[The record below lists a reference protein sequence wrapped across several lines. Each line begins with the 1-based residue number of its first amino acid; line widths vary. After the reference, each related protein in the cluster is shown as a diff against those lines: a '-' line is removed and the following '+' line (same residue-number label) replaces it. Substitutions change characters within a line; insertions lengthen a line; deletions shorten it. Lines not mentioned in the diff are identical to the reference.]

1 MKQKIMLFT
10 SAILLAFMAGL
21 VPWIFETFFSNA
33 LIKKNLCEITFGS
46 DLGRYLVV
54 PFFMIIKAAL
64 IEIIYPA
71 YVVALIVKY
80 GTEKN
85 GLFSIQLALK
95 NVKAVDDTL
104 SRRVNQTLAALF
116 ILLVSV
122 LIAFISPVGIV
133 YVIHAVQLQQ
143 AHKTVDSPSC
153 KIAIGSDSV

>member
-1 MKQKIMLFT
+1 
-10 SAILLAFMAGL
+10 MAGIG
-21 VPWIFETFFSNA
+21 PWIFETFFSNA
-33 LIKKNLCEITFGS
+33 QIEKNLCEITFGS
-46 DLGRYLVV
+46 EIGRYLVA
-54 PFFMIIKAAL
+54 PFFMIIKTAL
-64 IEIIYPA
+64 IDIVYPA

-95 NVKAVDDTL
+95 NVKAVDDAL
-104 SRRVNQTLAALF
+104 SRRVNQILVALF

-122 LIAFISPVGIV
+122 LIAFICSVGIV